1 MGNKIFKKAVTLL
14 LCFVVFIFLMIGC
27 DILLFES
34 DQPFL
39 GFVGAIVTVL
49 VIVWFPYEKI
59 FKQFFN
65 K

>member
-14 LCFVVFIFLMIGC
+14 LCFVVFIFLMVGC
-27 DILLFES
+27 DIMLFES

-39 GFVGAIVTVL
+39 GFVGAIVTVFL
-49 VIVWFPYEKI
+49 TKRFLNN
-59 FKQFFN
+59 FSTN